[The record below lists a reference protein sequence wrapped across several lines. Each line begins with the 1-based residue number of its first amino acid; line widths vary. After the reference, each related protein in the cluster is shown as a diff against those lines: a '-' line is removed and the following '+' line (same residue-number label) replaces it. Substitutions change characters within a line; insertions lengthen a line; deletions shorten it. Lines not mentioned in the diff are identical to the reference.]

1 MESWN
6 RIIPEDILQ
15 MYIDGTLEK
24 KIGCEKGLIKKYF
37 KSDLEKWW
45 RQYTGMAISKRIQA
59 PPILAIS
66 RRAFGFGNRESQN
79 RVYYT
84 SKYLRLKNKILN

>member
-1 MESWN
+1 
-6 RIIPEDILQ
+6 
-15 MYIDGTLEK
+15 MYIDETLEE
-24 KIGCEKGLIKKYF
+24 KIGCEKGIIKKYF
-37 KSDLEKWW
+37 KNDLEFIEDLEKWW
-45 RQYTGMAISKRIQA
+45 RQYMGMAISKRIQA

-84 SKYLRLKNKILN
+84 SKYLYLKNKLLN